1 MRGATHTIILTYMPI
16 IVIVLAQARALMFG
30 LAGKRRAY
38 RPRSRAGG
46 AYITTT
52 TTCAYIITYT

>member
-1 MRGATHTIILTYMPI
+1 MPI
-16 IVIVLAQARALMFG
+16 IVIVLARARALMLV
-30 LAGKRRAY
+30 LAGKRLAY